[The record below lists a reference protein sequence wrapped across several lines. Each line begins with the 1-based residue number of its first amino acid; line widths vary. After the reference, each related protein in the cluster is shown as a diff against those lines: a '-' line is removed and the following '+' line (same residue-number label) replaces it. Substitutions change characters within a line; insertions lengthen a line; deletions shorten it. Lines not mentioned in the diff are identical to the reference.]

1 MFGLVGNG
9 VAGRL
14 SQQFENRLATH
25 YVNAAPTKRDLVL
38 RDRRNLKAAILHR
51 DPERAAAAMRQLIGR
66 ARKNVLSE
74 LGSPAND

>member
-1 MFGLVGNG
+1 MFGLVGNA

-38 RDRRNLKAAILHR
+38 RDRRNLKAAILQR
-51 DPERAAAAMRQLIGR
+51 DPERAAAALQRHLKGAEHR
-66 ARKNVLSE
+66 A
-74 LGSPAND
+74 LGL